1 MVASTLVC
9 LAILWPC
16 LLFMGG
22 QCAAQVRPA
31 ASNPV
36 RGESEFR
43 DAGPFRSRELKV
55 SILEQ
60 LDLKLP
66 RLVAQKEELL
76 QQLQKLEAEQSE
88 MTQTLQ
94 ALRIELVQRA
104 EMAKARLVALYK
116 FQQMGY
122 AISLLSTHDLREAPW
137 MERITKRLLEE
148 DHRILRDLEDRQTA
162 LRNLEM
168 ILSQISDRTSAIRL
182 QKEAREQ
189 EILSVQRK
197 KAELLDQVRQD
208 ESLYAQYH
216 AAFMENRQKQGDSAL
231 YRKPIFDFRSG
242 TFSELRGAL
251 PLPTA
256 GKVINT
262 YTTEGGAGTPSL
274 YQNGIVIQAPVGQ
287 PVQAVYGGLVV
298 YADWFKEYG
307 KVMIIDHGD
316 HYYSL
321 IAHAE
326 ELLRSV
332 GDSVESGEQIATV
345 GNSGSS
351 SGAGI
356 YFELRHYGKAVDPM
370 EWLAV
375 HTILTE

>member
-1 MVASTLVC
+1 MVASILVSIT
-9 LAILWPC
+9 ILWPC
-16 LLFMGG
+16 LLFMEG

-36 RGESEFR
+36 RGESEMR

-55 SILEQ
+55 PILEQ

-66 RLVAQKEELL
+66 GLVAQKEELL
-76 QQLQKLEAEQSE
+76 QQLQKLKTEQSE
-88 MTQTLQ
+88 MIETLH
-94 ALRIELVQRA
+94 ALRPELEQLTT
-104 EMAKARLVALYK
+104 MAKARWVALYK

-122 AISLLSTHDLREAPW
+122 AIPLLSTHDPREAPW

-148 DHRILRDLEDRQTA
+148 DYRILRRLEDRQTT
-162 LRNLEM
+162 LRNLEK
-168 ILSQISDRTSAIRL
+168 ILSQISDRTNALKL

-216 AAFMENRQKQGDSAL
+216 AAFMENQQKPGDRAR

-256 GKVINT
+256 GKVVDT
-262 YTTEGGAGTPSL
+262 YASEGGAGTPSL
-274 YQNGIVIQAPVGQ
+274 YQNGIVIQAPLGQ

-307 KVMIIDHGD
+307 KVMIIDHGE

-321 IAHAE
+321 IAHAD
-326 ELLRSV
+326 ELLRNV
-332 GDSVESGEQIATV
+332 GDSVESGEPIATV

-351 SGAGI
+351 SGAGL

>member
-1 MVASTLVC
+1 MA
-9 LAILWPC
+9 
-16 LLFMGG
+16 G
-22 QCAAQVRPA
+22 QCTAQDRPA

-36 RGESEFR
+36 RGEPEIR

-55 SILEQ
+55 PILEQ

-66 RLVAQKEELL
+66 VLVAQKEELL
-76 QQLQKLEAEQSE
+76 QQLQKLEIEQSE
-88 MTQTLQ
+88 MIETLH
-94 ALRIELVQRA
+94 ALRPELEQLT

-122 AISLLSTHDLREAPW
+122 AISLLSTHDPQEAPW

-148 DHRILRDLEDRQTA
+148 DHRILRRLEDRQTT
-162 LRNLEM
+162 LQNLEK
-168 ILSQISDRTSAIRL
+168 ILSQISDRTNAIKL

-216 AAFMENRQKQGDSAL
+216 AAFMENQLKPGDRAR
-231 YRKPIFDFRSG
+231 YRRPIFDFRSG

-256 GKVINT
+256 GKVVNT
-262 YTTEGGAGTPSL
+262 YASEGGAGSPSL
-274 YQNGIVIQAPVGQ
+274 YQNGILIQASLGQ

-307 KVMIIDHGD
+307 KVMIIDHGE

-321 IAHAE
+321 IAHAD

-351 SGAGI
+351 GEVGL